1 MKSSQAC
8 FFQLKP
14 KSKELGSGGGGDGL
28 GLLPWP
34 DIDFNQFGET
44 ESEQLTKI
52 KKLTGANLHRNWVKI
67 PHVTQWEDVDVTE
80 LEALRK
86 KLNESEKKNESIQSH
101 LDAAAYSSFELGENY
116 LSIESDDLSI
126 VVAIKTGAIVETR
139 LKKYPVENIKGAL
152 GFRVLGESK
161 DSAFSY
167 YFKSGFTGVSPN
179 YELVDFGVDFVE
191 LVDDSLGVSKKIS
204 FLEAPYEISIF
215 DSVVDGVQG
224 KSFAGLYR
232 TEGVALDLKRDALGI
247 TTYFKSDE
255 LGSVIR
261 QLLSEPKKLISIF
274 SESRVESIS
283 WR

>member
-1 MKSSQAC
+1 MNIRSVYWGLLVVLS
-8 FFQLKP
+8 
-14 KSKELGSGGGGDGL
+14 L
-28 GLLPWP
+28 GLLFEW
-34 DIDFNQFGET
+34 T
-44 ESEQLTKI
+44 
-52 KKLTGANLHRNWVKI
+52 
-67 PHVTQWEDVDVTE
+67 
-80 LEALRK
+80 
-86 KLNESEKKNESIQSH
+86 SEKKNESIQSH

-215 DSVVDGVQG
+215 DSVVDGVQ
-224 KSFAGLYR
+224 
-232 TEGVALDLKRDALGI
+232 
-247 TTYFKSDE
+247 
-255 LGSVIR
+255 
-261 QLLSEPKKLISIF
+261 
-274 SESRVESIS
+274 
-283 WR
+283 